1 MPSPSLAFCDCAA
14 NDRTE
19 QSHSLNIAYQSDFD
33 WSEPSVSLCGPPRIK
48 FSQRERPA
56 TKLRDLRHFWRISL
70 FARHHL
76 PYGDS
81 RRRSSDAL
89 RLEKPRREYRPDG
102 GGRQKEHASQPGSD
116 ATPVPMT
123 IKIRTLGSGKCFFE
137 RTKHTN
143 TQARA
148 AITICYRGYQKT
160 LWLTAPLGGAISLPR
175 TLRELT
181 HEEGRMFPRP
191 SFASG
196 LGS

>member
-1 MPSPSLAFCDCAA
+1 MPRTIGRSKVTHSTSLINPTLIGRSLLYRFAA
-14 NDRTE
+14 RRG
-19 QSHSLNIAYQSDFD
+19 LNSAN
-33 WSEPSVSLCGPPRIK
+33 
-48 FSQRERPA
+48 RERPA

-123 IKIRTLGSGKCFFE
+123 IKIRTLGSAKCFFE
-137 RTKHTN
+137 RTTHTN